1 MKYADI
7 QPDTSLYSSDPE
19 RSIALAKVIQAKESG
34 VAVEGRFKGG
44 DSWSDSGLSDSGW
57 RFSDLGNFEYRVKPE
72 PGPVVTHKTEWK
84 LYIPMLGG
92 GAAFDHPG
100 NLVDT
105 YNSRAE
111 ALRATEPFV
120 GFVLIVGEHVT
131 YHDGVE
137 VYREVSR

>member
-34 VAVEGRFKGG
+34 VATEGRFKDEG
-44 DSWSDSGLSDSGW
+44 SWDDSGW
-57 RFSDLGNFEYRVKPE
+57 GFSDLKNCEYRVKPE
-72 PGPVVTHKTEWK
+72 PEPVVTHKTEWK
-84 LYIPMLGG
+84 LYVPQLGG

-111 ALRATEPFV
+111 ALRAAGPFV
-120 GFVLIVGEHVT
+120 GFVLIVEEHVT

-137 VYREVSR
+137 VYREASR